1 MNILKNNDKFKFLS
15 FRLDFNEFY
24 TNNKYNF

>member
-1 MNILKNNDKFKFLS
+1 MNILLKNEKFKFLS

-24 TNNKYNF
+24 TNTKDLV